1 MMHNLAIFAS
11 GGGSN
16 AQKIIEYF
24 DHHPYI
30 KVALVVTNRKSAG
43 VIGIAEQHNIT
54 CEYISKQDFT
64 NEDLV
69 LALMKQCKVDFIA
82 LAGFL
87 LMVPR
92 FLIDAYD
99 SKIVNIHPSL
109 LPKYGGPGMYGHFVH
124 EAVKASGDI
133 ESGCTIHLVNQKYD
147 DGEILFQARCRV
159 NHEDTS
165 EDIARNV
172 LKLEHLNYA
181 PVIEKFVLGT

>member
-1 MMHNLAIFAS
+1 MHNLAIFAS

-43 VIGIAEQHNIT
+43 VIGIAEQYNISWK
-54 CEYISKQDFT
+54 YIPKQDFT

-69 LALMKQCKVDFIA
+69 LTLMEQYKIDYIA

-87 LMVPR
+87 LMIPDY
-92 FLIDAYD
+92 LIQKFDG
-99 SKIVNIHPSL
+99 KIVNIHPSL
-109 LPKYGGPGMYGHFVH
+109 LPNYGGPGMYGHFVH
-124 EAVKASGDI
+124 EAVKASRDK

-147 DGEILFQARCRV
+147 DGEILFQARCPV
-159 NHEDTS
+159 NQGDTS